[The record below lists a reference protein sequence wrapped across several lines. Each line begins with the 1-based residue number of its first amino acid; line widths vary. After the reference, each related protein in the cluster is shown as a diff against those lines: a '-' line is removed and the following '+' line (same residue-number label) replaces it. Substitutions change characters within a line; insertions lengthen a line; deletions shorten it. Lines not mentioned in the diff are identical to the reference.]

1 MSNTYIGF
9 YIIYIYICIV
19 VLGPAM
25 STPQTQTTE
34 VMHNFTSST
43 SIETNVEIQWG
54 VVLASLMLVFII
66 VFGNAVVMTAV
77 LRFHFLQNATNMFV
91 AAVACL
97 DLLFGWTFMFE
108 IGKHLSPN
116 FLNGRLSCVIPQAIG
131 CTNAMASAALLLGKN
146 KQ

>member
-1 MSNTYIGF
+1 
-9 YIIYIYICIV
+9 
-19 VLGPAM
+19 M

-43 SIETNVEIQWG
+43 LSETNVEIQWG

-66 VFGNAVVMTAV
+66 VFGNAAVMTAV
-77 LRFHFLQNATNMFV
+77 LRFQFLQNATNMFV

-97 DLLFGWTFMFE
+97 DLLFGWTFMFK
-108 IGKHLSPN
+108 IGKTLSPN
-116 FLNGRLSCVIPQAIG
+116 FLNCRLSYVIPMAIG

-146 KQ
+146 NHLWLRLGCFNSLPLGDWNELLEK